1 MEHVFLRYVFPVG
14 AFFGPLFVVVLLVV
28 NWQLTLTYLGL
39 LGAICL
45 YHAIKQGRIR
55 LF

>member
-1 MEHVFLRYVFPVG
+1 MKYIFHYYVFPVG
-14 AFFGPLFVVVLLVV
+14 VFFGSLFVVVLLAV

-45 YHAIKQGRIR
+45 YHAIRQGRIR